1 MSAALHAFPDA
12 RVWTGRQFAR
22 PPAPGLPT
30 GFAALDAQLP
40 GGGWPR
46 GSITEL
52 LSDSPGLGEIELL
65 LPLLA
70 RATPPAL
77 NLWIAPPWL
86 PYAPALASRGLAL
99 ERMLVVRPA
108 TPAATLWATRQAL
121 ASSACHAVLAWLDRP
136 DMAALR
142 RLQLAAEDSG
152 TPLFLF
158 RPLNAARQPS
168 PASLRLQLSAAPAA
182 LRVDILKRRG
192 PTAAAPVLLPLER
205 PQKKPGLLENR
216 SERLGAGGV
225 SQSML
230 SAAAAGRVCKLGRG
244 AHGAQDARP
253 AKGAGRHAVAVPSKA
268 RDAACGTHTDL
279 VGEHPSTAQ
288 RSNPTAQ

>member
-1 MSAALHAFPDA
+1 MSAALHALPA
-12 RVWTGRQFAR
+12 GLVWTGEQFSR
-22 PPAPGLPT
+22 PAAAGLPT
-30 GFAALDAQLP
+30 GFDALDAQLP

-52 LSDSPGLGEIELL
+52 LLDTPGVGEIELL

-70 RATPPAL
+70 GATAPAL
-77 NLWIAPPWL
+77 NLWVSPPWL
-86 PYAPALASRGLAL
+86 PYAPALTARGVALDRLLVLRPDTRASA
-99 ERMLVVRPA
+99 
-108 TPAATLWATRQAL
+108 LWATRQAL
-121 ASSACHAVLAWLDRP
+121 ASSACHCVLAWLERP

-158 RPLNAARQPS
+158 RPLNAASQPS
-168 PASLRLQLSAAPAA
+168 PAGLRLQLSGAADGM
-182 LRVDILKRRG
+182 RVDILKRRG
-192 PTAAAPVLLPLER
+192 PATAAPVLLPFER
-205 PQKKPGLLENR
+205 TQKKPGLLENR

-230 SAAAAGRVCKLGRG
+230 SAAAAGRVCKPGRG
-244 AHGAQDARP
+244 AHGAQGAR
-253 AKGAGRHAVAVPSKA
+253 HINWI
-268 RDAACGTHTDL
+268 
-279 VGEHPSTAQ
+279 GEHPSTAQ